1 MKVLNKALALI
12 AIVASFSSSAELVT
26 VNQWHETG
34 DNFGGFKQSNFS
46 QDVFFAVGDQDYFS
60 RNNSYEIMN
69 GYRIATFEEYVSIL
83 NEAEPGFSGSNTYY
97 NQGGW
102 SGYNFNGQHRVL
114 FTFLDS
120 QIGDE
125 VIHAGNPDNYLG
137 SVVYSDN
144 QLNSSWAGFVL
155 VKDSSSGGGVY
166 DFSTSNFV
174 SSDVPVP
181 IMFSA
186 LGLGLIGFSKRKKP
200 I

>member
-26 VNQWHETG
+26 VDQWHETG

-46 QDVFFAVGDQDYFS
+46 QDVFFAVGDHDYFS
-60 RNNSYEIMN
+60 RNNSYEIMK
-69 GYRIATFEEYVSIL
+69 GYRIATFEEYVNIL
-83 NEAEPGFSGSNTYY
+83 DEAEPGFSTQATYY

-102 SGYNFNGQHRVL
+102 SGYSFNGQHRHV

-125 VIHAGNPDNYLG
+125 VIHVGNADNNLNYTITG
-137 SVVYSDN
+137 DS
-144 QLNSSWAGFVL
+144 QLNNYWAGFVL
-155 VKDSSSGGGVY
+155 IKDSSSGGGVY